1 MIIPPP
7 RNCSAAGDSAYRKS
21 SMNWNPPVSGL
32 RRCQPP
38 LARGPFGADW
48 GLQAPKPPLPKG
60 GGPPPKAVVEGFRFQ
75 EICRAG
81 RPGPPFNYGSLRM
94 VKSPPP
100 GGGARQ
106 SRGGGSFD
114 GKKHRKPL
122 RYSLSHRRRRCQLP
136 QRGSLGGR
144 RFRQAERARPMG
156 GPSVY
161 LPSDSSRTLTWIS
174 STRRC
179 STRVTATSRP
189 SAVKRSPASG
199 TRPTC
204 SSTQPETVAAPQA
217 PFT

>member
-81 RPGPPFNYGSLRM
+81 RPGPTFNYGSLRT

-100 GGGARQ
+100 GGGWHGKAVA
-106 SRGGGSFD
+106 GGVLM
-114 GKKHRKPL
+114 GK
-122 RYSLSHRRRRCQLP
+122 SIVNRC
-136 QRGSLGGR
+136 
-144 RFRQAERARPMG
+144 
-156 GPSVY
+156 
-161 LPSDSSRTLTWIS
+161 
-174 STRRC
+174 
-179 STRVTATSRP
+179 VTP
-189 SAVKRSPASG
+189 SATAAGGASSLKEGALEDGAFDKRKGPAPWAGPLSICRRIPPG
-199 TRPTC
+199 L
-204 SSTQPETVAAPQA
+204 
-217 PFT
+217 

>member
-38 LARGPFGADW
+38 LARGPFGV
-48 GLQAPKPPLPKG
+48 GLGPSSTQAPSWRG
-60 GGPPPKAVVEGFRFQ
+60 V
-75 EICRAG
+75 
-81 RPGPPFNYGSLRM
+81 
-94 VKSPPP
+94 
-100 GGGARQ
+100 ARQ
-106 SRGGGSFD
+106 SRVGGSFD
-114 GKKHRKPL
+114 VKKYRKPL
-122 RYSLSHRRRRCQLP
+122 CYSLSHRLRRCQLP